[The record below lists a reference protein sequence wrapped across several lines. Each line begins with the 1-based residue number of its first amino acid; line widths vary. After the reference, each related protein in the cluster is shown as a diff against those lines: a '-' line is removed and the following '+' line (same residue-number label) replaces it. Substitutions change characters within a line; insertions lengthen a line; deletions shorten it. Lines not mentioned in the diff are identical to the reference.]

1 MPDGS
6 QNSSADAYSPAEIAR
21 RVKDVGVV
29 KAKLSTFNTLALA
42 ILAGAFIA
50 LGGAFATVATTGSE
64 LGFGPTRVL
73 GGVVFSLGLILVVV
87 AGAELFTGNNL
98 VAMAWASRAITTRQL
113 IRNWLLAYVGNF
125 LGAVGTAV
133 FVYWSGTWMAGGTAV
148 GLNAVQIAASKCELG
163 FGDAFVRGVLCNA
176 LVCLAVWLCQSCRST
191 TDKILA
197 IIWPIA
203 GFVALG
209 FEHSVAN
216 MYFIPLGMLLENDPG
231 FLTAAP
237 VESLNTASLSAH
249 GFLSNL
255 ISVTLGNIVG
265 GTLLVAGVYWSV
277 YLRNPNVS
285 ESK

>member
-1 MPDGS
+1 
-6 QNSSADAYSPAEIAR
+6 
-21 RVKDVGVV
+21 
-29 KAKLSTFNTLALA
+29 L
-42 ILAGAFIA
+42 
-50 LGGAFATVATTGSE
+50 
-64 LGFGPTRVL
+64 
-73 GGVVFSLGLILVVV
+73 FSLGLILVVV

-148 GLNAVQIAASKCELG
+148 GLNAVQIAASKCELS

-203 GFVALG
+203 GFVAIG

-231 FLTAAP
+231 LIAAAP
-237 VESLNTASLSAH
+237 VEVLNTTSLSWY

-277 YLRNPNVS
+277 YLRNPNVNK
-285 ESK
+285 SK